1 MNDHELFLDLNLHLV
16 DEVILLILSDHKESK
31 EIRDHSDHKE
41 QNEIQEILVHKE
53 KFDYKESSD
62 QDEQMELME

>member
-41 QNEIQEILVHKE
+41 IFDHKEQHERLVHNE
-53 KFDYKESSD
+53 YKEISD
-62 QDEQMELME
+62 QDE